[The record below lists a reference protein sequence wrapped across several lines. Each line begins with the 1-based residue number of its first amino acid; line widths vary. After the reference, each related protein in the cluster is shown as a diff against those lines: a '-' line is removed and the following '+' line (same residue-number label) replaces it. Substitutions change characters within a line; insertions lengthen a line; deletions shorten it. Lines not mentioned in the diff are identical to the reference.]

1 MEEERKEMIEST
13 ANPEVAREPAGA
25 EVSPIERSPKPGP
38 RSGRVAG
45 RGEATAKRVE
55 ARNVNLFYGDFHA
68 VADVDMTIEP
78 NKVTAL
84 IGSSGCG
91 KTTFLR
97 SINRMHELTPG
108 AYATGEIEIDGQ
120 DIYARNVDPVEVR
133 RLVGMV
139 FQQPNPFPTMSIYE
153 NTAAGLSLNASKVS
167 KAEKDEIV
175 ERSLRG
181 AHLWDEVKDR
191 LDKQGSGLSGGQQ
204 QRLCIARA
212 IAVEPEVLLMDEP
225 CSALDPV
232 ATLAIEDLIQELK
245 ARFTIAIVTHNMQQA
260 SRASDYTAFLNL
272 EKSGDPG
279 RLVEIGETTKIFSN
293 PDEQATEDYVSGRF
307 G

>member
-1 MEEERKEMIEST
+1 MG
-13 ANPEVAREPAGA
+13 AAGA
-25 EVSPIERSPKPGP
+25 TRAETEVGKAEMNAATTGSPSPESAAATQGRPAKTLQTRS
-38 RSGRVAG
+38 
-45 RGEATAKRVE
+45 
-55 ARNVNLFYGDFHA
+55 VNLYYGDFHA
-68 VADVDMTIEP
+68 VENVSITVEP

-97 SINRMHELTPG
+97 SLNRMHELT
-108 AYATGEIEIDGQ
+108 ASARVEGEITLDGQ
-120 DIYARNVDPVEVR
+120 DIYGSNVDPVQVR

-139 FQQPNPFPTMSIYE
+139 FQSPNPFPTMSVYD
-153 NTAAGLSLNASKVS
+153 NVAAGLNLNAGRVK

-181 AHLWDEVKDR
+181 AHLWNEVKDR
-191 LDKQGSGLSGGQQ
+191 LDKPGSSLSGGQQ

-212 IAVEPEVLLMDEP
+212 TAVAPEVLLMDEP

-232 ATLAIEDLIQELK
+232 ATLAIEDLIGELK
-245 ARFTIAIVTHNMQQA
+245 SKFTIAIVTHNMQQA
-260 SRASDYTAFLNL
+260 SRASDITAFFNL
-272 EKSGDPG
+272 EETGKPG
-279 RLVEIGETTKIFSN
+279 RLVEIGATEKIFTS
-293 PDEQATEDYVSGRF
+293 PSQQATEDYVSGRF